1 MGLWRK
7 EVIQPA
13 LDRDLER
20 AIAEQ
25 QAILLRD
32 ARNAGAH
39 YALGALCQLK
49 GDRDAAVRYFRKAI
63 EFDSAYAAPHVSLG
77 RIYAVEGDY
86 DAAWRH
92 AREAE
97 RLGDRSLAEQLA
109 RYPALGSNG
118 SGR

>member
-1 MGLWRK
+1 MGLWRN

-13 LDRDLER
+13 LDRDLES

-25 QAILLRD
+25 QAILDRD

-39 YALGALCQLK
+39 YALGSLCQFK
-49 GDRDAAVRYFRKAI
+49 GDRNAAVEYFRKAI

-77 RIYAVEGDY
+77 RIYAIEGEY

-109 RYPALGSNG
+109 RYPAPARNG
-118 SGR
+118 DSG